1 MGDMSY
7 NINLEE
13 KCQYATAKLFLQ
25 GSSFKQSLHKEDINI
40 EIHSFICGKNRK
52 CH

>member
-13 KCQYATAKLFLQ
+13 KCQYASAKLFLQ
-25 GSSFKQSLHKEDINI
+25 GSSFNPILHGGG
-40 EIHSFICGKNRK
+40 SNRPPLTD
-52 CH
+52 